1 MNLRENITKFLKS
14 NAIPL
19 KEATSGQL
27 SGGMGMI
34 DPDDNRFR
42 RLNQQSRDL
51 SHLTA
56 ERQREIAYHMVDTNP
71 FAKRVIEMKKDFIVG
86 DVARWTITAE
96 DEKVQ
101 DILDAHW
108 NDPVNDWPS
117 KLESRVRELGMSGEQ
132 CYTVET
138 GADGIVRLGYV
149 DPGVI
154 VAVKTVE
161 DNFEVPHEI
170 FLQKKIVESE
180 DLKLKVVR
188 YDMAQKRLV
197 GLMEGEEDQYE
208 SACFFFAVNKP
219 IKATR
224 GRSDLFSM
232 SDGIDM
238 LDKFHW
244 NRMERTQLM
253 NAYIWDWTCDGLNGE
268 EIKAFAKSQGG
279 SPSPG
284 SSRYHNES
292 VKVEAVTPNLQSAD
306 ASQEGRMMRTPLLV
320 GAGLP
325 EMWLFGVGEDAN
337 RASAYEMGDPPMRML
352 RARQNYVSLSMI
364 VPILRYQ
371 IAEAIENG
379 RLSQDVDQDFTL
391 DVPEISSRDM
401 KKIADTLESV
411 GRTLSAATGTF
422 LSRETATEMFAFV
435 ASQVGMDVDAE
446 QEKERLT
453 AEGELENDTDLEG
466 LFLPQNGAVDPDRA
480 LVLPDEE

>member
-1 MNLRENITKFLKS
+1 
-14 NAIPL
+14 
-19 KEATSGQL
+19 
-27 SGGMGMI
+27 
-34 DPDDNRFR
+34 
-42 RLNQQSRDL
+42 
-51 SHLTA
+51 
-56 ERQREIAYHMVDTNP
+56 
-71 FAKRVIEMKKDFIVG
+71 
-86 DVARWTITAE
+86 
-96 DEKVQ
+96 
-101 DILDAHW
+101 
-108 NDPVNDWPS
+108 
-117 KLESRVRELGMSGEQ
+117 
-132 CYTVET
+132 
-138 GADGIVRLGYV
+138 
-149 DPGVI
+149 
-154 VAVKTVE
+154 
-161 DNFEVPHEI
+161 
-170 FLQKKIVESE
+170 
-180 DLKLKVVR
+180 
-188 YDMAQKRLV
+188 
-197 GLMEGEEDQYE
+197 
-208 SACFFFAVNKP
+208 
-219 IKATR
+219 
-224 GRSDLFSM
+224 
-232 SDGIDM
+232 
-238 LDKFHW
+238 
-244 NRMERTQLM
+244 
-253 NAYIWDWTCDGLNGE
+253 
-268 EIKAFAKSQGG
+268 
-279 SPSPG
+279 
-284 SSRYHNES
+284 
-292 VKVEAVTPNLQSAD
+292 
-306 ASQEGRMMRTPLLV
+306 MRTPLLV